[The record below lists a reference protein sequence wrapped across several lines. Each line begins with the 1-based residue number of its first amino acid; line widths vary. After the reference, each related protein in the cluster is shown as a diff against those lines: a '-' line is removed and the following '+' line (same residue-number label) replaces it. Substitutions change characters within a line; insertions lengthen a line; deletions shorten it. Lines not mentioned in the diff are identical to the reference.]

1 MLDQGMSVKRAA
13 AAVGAV
19 KTSGRRWVDQ
29 RDGIVRVSPFR
40 SSCGRSLALREREEI
55 AIGLDRGWT
64 CQAIGDAI
72 GRDRSVIKREVDR
85 NSNVTGVYRGY
96 TAQLRADERLR
107 RPKAAKIVAN
117 AQLRAEVID
126 KLVLRW
132 SPEQI
137 SAHLKVEFADRAEMQ
152 VSHETIYRAV
162 YVQAKGNL
170 KAEVAQALRTG
181 RAVRRAHGR
190 VPSNARRIPDKIMI
204 SERPAEIADRAVPG
218 HWEGDLIMGKANK
231 SAIGTLVER
240 STRHVMLLHLPHV
253 TDVIGVRDAM
263 IAAMKTLP
271 DVMRRSVTWDQ
282 GFEMRRHAEITVATG
297 VAIYFCDPHSPWQRG
312 TNENTNGL
320 LRQYFPKGT
329 DLSVHSPAYLRFV
342 ADQLN
347 DRPRKTPG
355 FEPPA
360 KVFNELIVASTA

>member
-1 MLDQGMSVKRAA
+1 MKRAA

-40 SSCGRSLALREREEI
+40 SSCGRSLTLREREEI

-152 VSHETIYRAV
+152 VSHETIYQAV

-190 VPSNARRIPDKIMI
+190 VPSNARHIPDKIMI

-231 SAIGTLVER
+231 SCDRDSRRTQYPARDVAASATRHRCHRCAGRDDRRDEDTAGRHAPIRDVGSRFRDATPRRDHRRDRGRDLLLR
-240 STRHVMLLHLPHV
+240 STLPMA
-253 TDVIGVRDAM
+253 TRDEREHQRATAPVLSEGNRS
-263 IAAMKTLP
+263 IRAQPRVSPL
-271 DVMRRSVTWDQ
+271 RRRPT
-282 GFEMRRHAEITVATG
+282 
-297 VAIYFCDPHSPWQRG
+297 QRP
-312 TNENTNGL
+312 TT
-320 LRQYFPKGT
+320 
-329 DLSVHSPAYLRFV
+329 
-342 ADQLN
+342 
-347 DRPRKTPG
+347 
-355 FEPPA
+355 
-360 KVFNELIVASTA
+360 

>member
-1 MLDQGMSVKRAA
+1 MKRAA

-40 SSCGRSLALREREEI
+40 SSCGRSLTLREREEI
-55 AIGLDRGWT
+55 
-64 CQAIGDAI
+64 AIGDAI

-152 VSHETIYRAV
+152 ASHETIYQAV
-162 YVQAKGNL
+162 YVQAK
-170 KAEVAQALRTG
+170 E
-181 RAVRRAHGR
+181 
-190 VPSNARRIPDKIMI
+190 I
-204 SERPAEIADRAVPG
+204 S
-218 HWEGDLIMGKANK
+218 K
-231 SAIGTLVER
+231 
-240 STRHVMLLHLPHV
+240 
-253 TDVIGVRDAM
+253 
-263 IAAMKTLP
+263 
-271 DVMRRSVTWDQ
+271 
-282 GFEMRRHAEITVATG
+282 
-297 VAIYFCDPHSPWQRG
+297 
-312 TNENTNGL
+312 
-320 LRQYFPKGT
+320 PK
-329 DLSVHSPAYLRFV
+329 
-342 ADQLN
+342 
-347 DRPRKTPG
+347 
-355 FEPPA
+355 
-360 KVFNELIVASTA
+360 